1 MEDAV
6 LTAAATASAFRE
18 RAQALR
24 VVLLLDLGR
33 TVIVDCDATGTEV
46 TDEDAV
52 TAVTT
57 GAAPKPLPDIR
68 PTPASAISI
77 DTTTGELAAPIGTI
91 EHFAQAITALAQAFG
106 GRTVATAEFATSDP
120 ELPITL
126 AAREGEPVVLQAGDA
141 HYQLG

>member
-1 MEDAV
+1 MDEAI
-6 LTAAATASAFRE
+6 LIAAATAHAFRK

-33 TVIVDCDATGTEV
+33 TVMVDCDATGTHV
-46 TDEDAV
+46 TDEDAI
-52 TAVTT
+52 TTVTT
-57 GAAPKPLPDIR
+57 DAPPKPLPDLR
-68 PTPASAISI
+68 PIPATAISF
-77 DTTTGELAAPIGTI
+77 DTTTGELAAPLGTI
-91 EHFAQAITALAQAFG
+91 DHLADAVTKLAQAFG

-120 ELPITL
+120 TLPITL